1 MSNVMTLVNNKLK
14 KLSSTNINDIIN
26 NKKTICLNM
35 IVKNEAHILS
45 STLDNLLKYISFD
58 YWVISDTG
66 STDGTQKLIK
76 DYFSSK
82 NIKGE
87 LFEDEWRDFG
97 HNRTLALQY
106 AKGKTDYLLIFDADD
121 IINGEFKLPEQTA
134 FHHSMYNFKFGTG
147 VSYVRPLLINNM
159 LDWKFN
165 GVLHEYLSCN
175 TKNVEGVLL
184 DGNYY
189 VESGRKGSRSS
200 DPDKY
205 KKDAEV
211 LKNAYYLELDKPNK
225 GLSGRY
231 AFYCAQSYKDCMMN
245 KESIEWYKIV
255 ADKINT
261 WNQEKFCACL
271 SLGELYRREQ
281 DFENS
286 IKYYTKSIIF
296 DDERIDGIAFACEV
310 LQASEHHLLCCCLG
324 KNYLGYDTPPVNK
337 LFLYDFC
344 YENHIEYSCSI
355 SAFYCGIYEL
365 GYQCCK
371 KIITSKIAEN
381 NDKYIKTC
389 INLSFYT
396 DQLVCDDTDTLSF
409 FYLYN
414 DVIQNIINIGDGNV
428 PVDPKMH
435 KCWNILFEKN
445 RAKLTQ
451 ISPNII
457 NNYQTIFPDY
467 RKTSSRVVETIIT
480 FTTCKRFDL
489 FKETIGSILN
499 HWMDKEKIDYWFCVD
514 DNSSDDDRS
523 LMVKSFPWIKYYMK
537 SESERG
543 HRESM
548 NIIWNKLQELKPK
561 YWIHM
566 EDDFLFYVKRN
577 YVDDSIKVLQKYGVS
592 NNIKQVLFN
601 RNYAETIE
609 DTSIKG
615 HVGLSDGIVIS
626 NTDIPVV
633 LHSHNK
639 VENFCYPNC
648 CYWPDYSF
656 RPSMIDAETILTLGN
671 YDTQNQFFEMDYAEC
686 WYNAGY
692 RSAFLNL
699 ITCRHIGRLTSD
711 RHDKTKP
718 NSYEL
723 NNVSQFNLSNSP
735 VPAVPA
741 VSPDIISD
749 EMIRFAYSPPI
760 KVASTAFI
768 KIINL
773 KHREDRKYNTIQQL
787 ESASFLPDEYEFI
800 EAIYGKELQPSH
812 ELYTLVKG
820 NDYSSRS
827 GFIGCALSHYGLWL
841 ELTKDTKNDY
851 YLIMEDDFT
860 LCDDFKTK
868 LGNLNKL
875 NKLLSDDND
884 DNDAD
889 KALNH
894 VDFLFLGYHMFDKDR
909 QKYKDIYDVES
920 PTTKMD
926 KLNKNIYIGGYFSYI
941 ITKNG
946 ANKMIDHI
954 VKNGIIHG
962 IDYFNKKLD
971 TINSYECQPS
981 LVFSIWCEN
990 NKIIDTDIQ
999 LNMDCINFSSFVVER
1014 DDVVLNELNESNDFI
1029 KDNFVFI
1036 PMRDQIGFDLYHKK
1050 ESMYNMA
1057 LCALKDK
1064 QCVAFN
1070 TLGFFKGEI
1079 KNVTIS
1085 QWFGEKDGIYI
1096 KKGYVNSD
1104 VVHRNRLRIKMI
1116 CNWCS
1121 SYQLCKEW
1129 SNMCTDPDTF
1139 IWNNIEITWDNENID
1154 YYIIINSPPPG
1165 EYYKPKRTIVFQ
1177 MEPWVYDTSKNW
1189 GVKTWGEWAEPNP
1202 AKFLYVIGRK
1212 TNEYNNA
1219 FWQLELKLSDLCRS
1233 ELFKKTEGD
1242 KISSIVS
1249 SKYFDEGHI
1258 ARIDFLKFIESR
1270 GDLSVDIYN
1279 EDNKYL
1285 FTNYAG
1291 KVTPYIDKSNGLK
1304 QYKYYFMVENNYEKD
1319 FITEKLWEPILCE
1332 ALVFYYGCPNV
1343 SEYIDPL
1350 AFVQLDITN
1359 FEKSYEI
1366 IKRAIEEDWWSQ
1378 RIDVIRREKTRILN
1392 EMAFFPRISK
1402 IINNNL

>member
-1 MSNVMTLVNNKLK
+1 MSKVNMSNVMTLLSGKLK
-14 KLSSTNINDIIN
+14 KLSSTSINDIIN
-26 NKKTICLNM
+26 DKKTICLNM

-45 STLDNLLKYISFD
+45 STFDNLLKYISFD

-87 LFEDEWRDFG
+87 LFEDDWRDFG

-121 IINGEFKLPEQTA
+121 SINGDFTLPQQNA
-134 FHHSMYNFKFGTG
+134 FHHDMYNLKFGKG
-147 VSYVRPLLINNM
+147 VSYVRPLLVNNM
-159 LDWKFN
+159 IDWKFN
-165 GVLHEYLSCN
+165 GVLHEYLSCT

-189 VESGRKGSRSS
+189 IESGRKGSRSN

-211 LKNAYYLELDKPNK
+211 LKKAYYLELDKPDK

-231 AFYCAQSYKDCMMN
+231 AFYCAQSFKDCRMN
-245 KESIEWYKIV
+245 KESIKWYKIV
-255 ADKINT
+255 ADKHDS

-286 IKYYTKSIIF
+286 IKYYTKSISF
-296 DDERIDGIAFACEV
+296 DSERIEGIALACEII
-310 LQASEHHLLCCCLG
+310 QNSEQHLLCCCLG
-324 KNYLGYDTPPVNK
+324 MNYLGYDKSPVNK

-355 SAFYCGIYEL
+355 SAFYCGMYEL
-365 GYQCCK
+365 GYKCCK
-371 KIITSKIAEN
+371 KIITSKTAEN
-381 NDKYIKTC
+381 IDKYIKTC
-389 INLSFYT
+389 INLSFYI
-396 DQLVCDDTDTLSF
+396 DQLINDNTDTLPF
-409 FYLYN
+409 FYSYN
-414 DVIQNIINIGDGNV
+414 DAIQNIINIDDGNV
-428 PVDPKMH
+428 PVDPNMH

-445 RAKLTQ
+445 RSKLTD
-451 ISPNII
+451 IPSNIQ
-457 NNYQTIFPDY
+457 NDYQTIFPDP
-467 RKTSSRVVETIIT
+467 RKPSSRVIETIIT
-480 FTTCKRFDL
+480 FTTCKRLDL

-514 DNSSDDDRS
+514 DNSSNDDRTS
-523 LMVKSFPWIKYYMK
+523 MTTMFPWIEYHMK
-537 SESERG
+537 TESARG

-548 NIIWNKLQELKPK
+548 NIIWNKLRELKPK

-577 YVDDSIKVLQKYGVS
+577 YVNDSIKVLQKYGATK
-592 NNIKQVLFN
+592 NIRQVLFN

-609 DTSIKG
+609 NTSIKG
-615 HVGLSDGIVIS
+615 HVCLSDGVVIS
-626 NTDIPVV
+626 DPDIPIV
-633 LHSHNK
+633 LHNHNK
-639 VENFCYPNC
+639 VDNFSYPNC

-656 RPSMIDAETILTLGN
+656 RPSMVDVETILVLGN
-671 YDTQNQFFEMDYAEC
+671 YDTKNQFFEMDYAER

-692 RSAFLNL
+692 RSAFFNA
-699 ITCRHIGRLTSD
+699 ITCRHIGRLTSE
-711 RHDKTKP
+711 RNDKTKP
-718 NSYEL
+718 NSYDL

-735 VPAVPA
+735 D
-741 VSPDIISD
+741 SPDTALD
-749 EMIRFAYSPPI
+749 ETIRKTFSPPI
-760 KVASTAFI
+760 KVASSKFI
-768 KIINL
+768 KIVNL
-773 KHREDRKYNTIQQL
+773 KHRKDRKNETIDKL
-787 ESASFLPDEYEFI
+787 TKANFLPDEYEFI
-800 EAIYGKELQPSH
+800 EAVYGKELQPSH

-820 NDYSSRS
+820 NDFGNRY
-827 GFIGCALSHYGLWL
+827 GVIGCALSHYGLWL
-841 ELTKDTKNDY
+841 ELLKDEKNDY

-860 LCDDFKTK
+860 LCDDFKNK
-868 LGNLNKL
+868 LNKL
-875 NKLLSDDND
+875 NKLFTDDD
-884 DNDAD
+884 D
-889 KALNH
+889 KVLNH
-894 VDFLFLGYHMFDKDR
+894 IDFLFLGYHMFHKER
-909 QKYKDIYDVES
+909 QKYKDIYDIES
-920 PTTKMD
+920 PTTKIG
-926 KLNKNIYIGGYFSYI
+926 KLNKNLYIGGFFSYI
-941 ITKNG
+941 ITKSG
-946 ANKMIDHI
+946 ANKMIDYI

-981 LVFSIWCEN
+981 LVFSLWCEN

-999 LNMDCINFSSFVVER
+999 LNMDGIDFSSFVVER
-1014 DDVVLNELNESNDFI
+1014 DEIESNKINELM

-1036 PMRDQIGFDLYHKK
+1036 PTRDQNGFDLYHKK
-1050 ESMYNMA
+1050 DSLYNMA
-1057 LCALKDK
+1057 QCALNDK
-1064 QCVAFN
+1064 HCVAFN

-1079 KNVTIS
+1079 KNVTSS

-1096 KKGYVNSD
+1096 KKEYANSD
-1104 VVHRNRLRIKMI
+1104 VVTINQGVVDMKRFRIKMI

-1129 SNMCTDPDTF
+1129 SNMCTEPDTF
-1139 IWNNIEITWDNENID
+1139 IWNNIEITWNNENID
-1154 YYIIINSPPPG
+1154 YYVIINSPPPG
-1165 EYYKPKRTIVFQ
+1165 EYYEPKRTIVFQ
-1177 MEPWVYDTSKNW
+1177 MEPWVYDPSKNW

-1202 AKFLYVIGRK
+1202 VKFLYVIGRK

-1219 FWQLELKLSDLCRS
+1219 FWQLELKLSDLYTS

-1270 GDLSVDIYN
+1270 GDLSIDIYN

-1291 KVTPYIDKSNGLK
+1291 KVTPYVDKSNGLK

-1343 SEYIDPL
+1343 SEYIDPA

-1378 RIDVIRREKTRILN
+1378 RIDIIRREKNRILN
-1392 EMAFFPRISK
+1392 ELGFFPRISK
-1402 IINNNL
+1402 IINNISITQ